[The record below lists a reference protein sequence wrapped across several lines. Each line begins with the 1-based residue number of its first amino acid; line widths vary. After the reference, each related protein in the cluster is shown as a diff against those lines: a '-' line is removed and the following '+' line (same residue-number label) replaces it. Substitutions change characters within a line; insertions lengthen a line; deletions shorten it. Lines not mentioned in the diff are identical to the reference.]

1 MHLVG
6 LKTLVLSLCILYF
19 HLHSPHYIWLEQM
32 KNVLYLLAA
41 LLFTEHIML
50 LLLRVK
56 NLSFDFILYTLTTAI
71 TKFLYS
77 EKFELI

>member
-1 MHLVG
+1 
-6 LKTLVLSLCILYF
+6 
-19 HLHSPHYIWLEQM
+19 M